1 MINSDVFFRNLL
13 MHVEKL
19 FTFVNDRDGEV
30 SLMPIDAPRQD
41 FASALEAFEYAL
53 AGEECLSRKIDQV
66 VETALSEH
74 DHATHTFM
82 QWFVNEQVEE
92 EAIVR
97 DIVHDLKLVID
108 SKDGLFLIDR
118 DLAGRKPGEERN
130 PGGAA

>member
-30 SLMPIDAPRQD
+30 SLMPIDAPQKD